1 MLGAK
6 PQVLIGF
13 AKICFAV
20 RRSVV
25 FTSIPVVSTKEIRE
39 SRSADMFFLVCLA
52 ETGRMGVSE
61 GGVEG
66 LF

>member
-6 PQVLIGF
+6 QQVLIGF

-25 FTSIPVVSTKEIRE
+25 FTSIPVVYTKEIRV

-52 ETGRMGVSE
+52 ETGRMGVRE